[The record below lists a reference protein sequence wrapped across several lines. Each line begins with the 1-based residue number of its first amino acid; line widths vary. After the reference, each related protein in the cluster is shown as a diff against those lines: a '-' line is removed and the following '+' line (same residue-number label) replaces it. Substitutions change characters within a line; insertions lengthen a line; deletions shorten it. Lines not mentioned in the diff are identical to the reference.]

1 MTNPNPDQSGLTQN
15 VNKRRQDA
23 ANERKAKA
31 KRAHAVRSENAKIFS
46 EDLDIQLEIMAYELH
61 LYPHDK
67 DAARNLGIFMRYKML
82 KDKASSGDFM
92 DMEY

>member
-1 MTNPNPDQSGLTQN
+1 MANPNPDQSGLTQN

-23 ANERKAKA
+23 ANERKARA
-31 KRAHAVRSENAKIFS
+31 KRAHAVRSENAKMFS

-61 LYPHDK
+61 LYPNDK

-82 KDKASSGDFM
+82 RDRGTSAGFM